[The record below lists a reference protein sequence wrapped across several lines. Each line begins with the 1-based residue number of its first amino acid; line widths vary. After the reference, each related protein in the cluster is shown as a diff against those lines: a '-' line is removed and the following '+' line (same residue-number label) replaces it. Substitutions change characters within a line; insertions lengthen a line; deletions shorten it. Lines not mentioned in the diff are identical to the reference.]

1 MLTFPDIFFPGAAG
15 NWQEIMTRW
24 WSPNIAVN
32 FAGNASIER
41 EVTEEV
47 ASYGRQIGWLNDVVA
62 ALGKDAAAVKDDPMA
77 NGAYEALMAAR
88 AKIEAIKARREQ
100 SALDDAR
107 AALARLGAAD
117 KAEYGRLVRSLDPDQ
132 PPALT

>member
-24 WSPNIAVN
+24 WSPNIAFN
-32 FAGNASIER
+32 FAGNAAIER
-41 EVTEEV
+41 EVTEDV
-47 ASYGRQIGWLNDVVA
+47 ASYGRQIGWLNDVIA
-62 ALGKDAAAVKDDPMA
+62 ALAKDAPAVTNDAKADAAYK
-77 NGAYEALMAAR
+77 ALMEAR
-88 AKIEAIKARREQ
+88 AKIETIKERRKT
-100 SALDDAR
+100 SALDNAR

-117 KAEYGRLVRSLDPDQ
+117 KSEYGRLVRSLDPDQ

>member
-24 WSPNIAVN
+24 WSPNIAFN
-32 FAGNASIER
+32 FAGNAAIER

-62 ALGKDAAAVKDDPMA
+62 ALANDAPAVTNDAKADAAYK
-77 NGAYEALMAAR
+77 ALMDAR
-88 AKIEAIKARREQ
+88 GTIEAIKERRKA
-100 SALDDAR
+100 SAYDTAY
-107 AALARLGAAD
+107 AALAKLGAAD
-117 KAEYGRLVRSLDPDQ
+117 KGEYGRLVRSLDPDR

>member
-24 WSPNIAVN
+24 WSPNIAFN

-41 EVTEEV
+41 EVTEDV

-62 ALGKDAAAVKDDPMA
+62 ALAKDSAAVKDDA
-77 NGAYEALMAAR
+77 KAKQAYKALMEAR
-88 AKIEAIKARREQ
+88 DKIEAIKQRRQ
-100 SALDDAR
+100 RSALDNAR
-107 AALARLGAAD
+107 EALAKLAAAD
-117 KAEYGRLVRSLDPDQ
+117 NGAYSHLVRSLDPDQ
-132 PPALT
+132 PPALS